1 MASFGASAVR
11 LGSGEVL
18 YAGGLT
24 STSSSASATATVQLY
39 NPATGSWTETASLSI
54 GVADAQAV
62 ALGNGDALVAGG
74 ETGRSG
80 KVVNATELYS
90 ASSAK
95 WAGAGGMAAGV
106 ANGATSVLPDG
117 EVLVAGGEN
126 SPDGAIVAVTQL
138 FDPSSGTWHTAAG
151 LAASSYGA
159 TATVLGSGEVL
170 YAGGLTGASGGPTAA
185 AELYDPSNGT
195 WSKTGDMLVGVGF
208 AAAARL
214 GNNVLIAGGQAAKGP
229 TAKAQ
234 VFEPSRT
241 TATAAPAITSK
252 ASFDVT
258 AGKASSFTVTTTGS
272 PTPKLTESGALP
284 PGILFHDNGNGT
296 ATISGTPP
304 ANTSGTYKVSITA
317 SNGVGSPAVQQMSV
331 VVASPQSAPQI
342 TSKSTLE
349 MPAGEHEALTV
360 TTSGSPVPKLSES
373 GVLPPDVGFHDNGNG
388 TATISGTVPANAMG
402 IYRVTVTASNGV
414 GSPAVQQL
422 TLVVSGVAAAPRVTS
437 PSTFNVVAGRF
448 NSFVVTATGS
458 PAPAIT
464 ELGTLP
470 PGMVFHDNGNGTA
483 SISGSPPP
491 NVAGT
496 YRVTII
502 ASNSAGTSAV
512 QQLSLVTTNV
522 LKAPSITSAST
533 FHVVAAQPN
542 SFTISATGSPAPSI
556 TESGALPPGL
566 AFHNNGNGTATISG
580 TPPAG
585 VSGTYMVTIS
595 ASNAAGPTAVQQVD
609 FTFGVVAPARPT
621 KGYWVVTTN
630 GHVYAEGGAR
640 AMGNF
645 PVSQATGPA
654 VGIASTPSA
663 NGYWVVTSRGAV
675 KAFGD
680 AKFYGDLPGLGL
692 NTKDIVAIAPT
703 ANGKGY
709 YLVGADGGFFTFGD
723 AKFHGSLPG
732 IHIHVHDIVG
742 MVATNGGRGYML
754 VGADGGVFTF
764 GDARFYGS
772 LPGIHIHVHDVRAI
786 VPSSNAAGY
795 FLVGADGGAFTFG
808 DARFHGS
815 LPGEHIRVSDIV
827 GIALTPDNAGYWM
840 AGADGSV
847 YAFGNASGGV
857 MQQVVSSNLPVAAI
871 AST

>member
-1 MASFGASAVR
+1 M
-11 LGSGEVL
+11 
-18 YAGGLT
+18 GL
-24 STSSSASATATVQLY
+24 
-39 NPATGSWTETASLSI
+39 
-54 GVADAQAV
+54 
-62 ALGNGDALVAGG
+62 
-74 ETGRSG
+74 
-80 KVVNATELYS
+80 
-90 ASSAK
+90 
-95 WAGAGGMAAGV
+95 
-106 ANGATSVLPDG
+106 
-117 EVLVAGGEN
+117 
-126 SPDGAIVAVTQL
+126 QL
-138 FDPSSGTWHTAAG
+138 FRAVPANA
-151 LAASSYGA
+151 
-159 TATVLGSGEVL
+159 
-170 YAGGLTGASGGPTAA
+170 
-185 AELYDPSNGT
+185 
-195 WSKTGDMLVGVGF
+195 MGVY
-208 AAAARL
+208 R
-214 GNNVLIAGGQAAKGP
+214 V
-229 TAKAQ
+229 
-234 VFEPSRT
+234 
-241 TATAAPAITSK
+241 
-252 ASFDVT
+252 
-258 AGKASSFTVTTTGS
+258 TVTT
-272 PTPKLTESGALP
+272 
-284 PGILFHDNGNGT
+284 
-296 ATISGTPP
+296 
-304 ANTSGTYKVSITA
+304 
-317 SNGVGSPAVQQMSV
+317 SNGVGSPAV
-331 VVASPQSAPQI
+331 
-342 TSKSTLE
+342 
-349 MPAGEHEALTV
+349 H
-360 TTSGSPVPKLSES
+360 
-373 GVLPPDVGFHDNGNG
+373 
-388 TATISGTVPANAMG
+388 
-402 IYRVTVTASNGV
+402 
-414 GSPAVQQL
+414 QL

-437 PSTFNVVAGRF
+437 PSTFNVAAGRF

-470 PGMVFHDNGNGTA
+470 PGVVFHDNGNGTA
-483 SISGSPPP
+483 SISGTPPA
-491 NVAGT
+491 NVVGT
-496 YRVTII
+496 YMVTIV

-522 LKAPSITSAST
+522 LKALSITSAST
-533 FHVVAAQPN
+533 FHVVAGHPN
-542 SFTISATGSPAPSI
+542 SFIISATGSPAPTI

-566 AFHNNGNGTATISG
+566 TFHYNGNGTATISG

-585 VSGTYMVTIS
+585 LRGTYTVIIS
-595 ASNAAGPTAVQQVD
+595 ASNAAGPTVVQQVD
-609 FTFGVVAPARPT
+609 FSFGSTAVIKSPASIRVKAGRYDSFMVATSGSPVPSLTESGTLPPGLAFYYNGNGTATISGTAPLSARGTYVVTVTASNGVGRAAVQHLVLGVVGSAQPG
-621 KGYWVVTTN
+621 KGYWVVTRN

-645 PVSQATGPA
+645 PVSQATGQA

-703 ANGKGY
+703 ASGNGY

-732 IHIHVHDIVG
+732 IHLHVHDIVG
-742 MVATNGGRGYML
+742 MVATNDGRGYML

-808 DARFHGS
+808 NARFHGS

-857 MQQVVSSNLPVAAI
+857 MQQVVNSNLPVAAI